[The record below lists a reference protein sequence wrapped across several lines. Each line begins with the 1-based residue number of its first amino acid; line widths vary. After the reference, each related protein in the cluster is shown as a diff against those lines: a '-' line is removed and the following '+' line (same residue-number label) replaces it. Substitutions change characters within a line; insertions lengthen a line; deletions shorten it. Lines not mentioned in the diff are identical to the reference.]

1 MSLLEDIKF
10 EEGFK
15 GEPYTCSEGFLTVG
29 YGTKFPLDKKE
40 AEMLLEYR
48 LNKMK
53 QELNSSLYYLNI
65 DKDAWDILYNM
76 AYQMGVSGVLK
87 FKNMIKALEEQDY
100 LQASAEMMESRWFIQ
115 TPHRAKRLA
124 DRMKGLAE

>member
-1 MSLLEDIKF
+1 MSLIEDIKF

-15 GEPYTCSEGFLTVG
+15 GEPYICTEGFLTVG
-29 YGTKFPLDKKE
+29 YGTKFPLDEKE
-40 AEMLLEYR
+40 CSMLLEYR
-48 LNKMK
+48 LSKM
-53 QELNSSLYYLNI
+53 QNELDSSLYYLQI

-100 LQASAEMMESRWFIQ
+100 RQAAIEMLDSKWAKQ
-115 TPHRAKRLA
+115 TPNRAYRLSA
-124 DRMKGLAE
+124 RMEGIK

>member
-15 GEPYTCSEGFLTVG
+15 GEPYICTEGFLTVG
-29 YGTKFPLDKKE
+29 YGTKFPLDEKE
-40 AEMLLEYR
+40 CSMLLEYR
-48 LNKMK
+48 LSKM
-53 QELNSSLYYLNI
+53 QHELDSSLYYLQI

-76 AYQMGVSGVLK
+76 AYQMGASGVLK

-100 LQASAEMMESRWFIQ
+100 RQAAIEMLDSKWAKQ
-115 TPHRAKRLA
+115 TPNRAYRLSA
-124 DRMKGLAE
+124 RMEKI